1 MGRVRFAGTVT
12 RQDTG
17 EISALSPNHQQ
28 GRERVINQTKSLIP
42 IISALQTVLAA
53 RMLVKHQANALG
65 VTR

>member
-28 GRERVINQTKSLIP
+28 GGERVINQTKSLIP

-53 RMLVKHQANALG
+53 RMLV
-65 VTR
+65 

>member
-53 RMLVKHQANALG
+53 RILV
-65 VTR
+65 